1 LTSLG
6 GAFRAAVATSLALS
20 VLAAAG
26 AAWARAHT
34 GLALEVRTP
43 AATVTRPHAPLDAR
57 VFEGVASPATARW
70 TGLWEAGA
78 GEERRV
84 SVRSDGGVWIRI
96 DGQEVVARKAG
107 ARNAR
112 TDATFHALAGRRAIE
127 VEVEGPARDL
137 RVRMAGP
144 DGVFH
149 DVPRSALT
157 TDVPSPPAR
166 AMLRAADALPRAA
179 GATWAIAALL
189 GLALLARETTPR
201 ARRVAVA
208 CALAVFALGAA
219 LRFEALL
226 DRYWVADRPAWADA
240 VLPALRVLHPADLR
254 WEPPEVPYEGDP
266 YAYLRHARA
275 MRHFYEARFRE
286 PFFVGAA
293 KVGVSA
299 AGGRDLGISLASMAF
314 SALSVLAVYAL
325 GAAAFS
331 PVVGLV
337 AAAGLAIDRWMI
349 QLSVEGWRDDTFA
362 FWVVVT
368 ALGALKVYDHG
379 GWRWAMVLGVALA
392 AATLTRITAFTLAA
406 PVLACL
412 AFVPRARPRR
422 ERLRVSLVAA
432 GVFLTL
438 VTPFLVTSW
447 IAYGDPFHSINAV
460 APAYYVSTEPSPEDA
475 SVGHYL
481 RTRLR
486 PFEMLDSV
494 LVGYTVYPFAGKWRF
509 DEWWPRLGRI
519 LATLSVLGA
528 ALLLASPR
536 GRLLWVVWAGA
547 LFPFVFT
554 WQVPG
559 GNAPRLTTFA
569 YPFYLIAAGVT
580 VWAALRA
587 LVAPA
592 FRARVRD
599 RVRAVPVGKAAA
611 AALVLLVLGWA
622 GVRGLFFLSMR
633 EALAAGR
640 AATIAAGPRD
650 AMFFRDGWSRPID
663 LGNLSVRR
671 MGPSGARIAVPLRA
685 GRDHHFL
692 FRLDP
697 VDPARMPRPSVRVAM
712 NGATLGTLP
721 LAFDAKR
728 FGTYELDAP
737 AAAVQDGENV
747 LELSADAPIALWYV
761 RIVPEAPTGLRPVSY
776 PSAAKGDR

>member
-1 LTSLG
+1 MGVSRERVTSLG
-6 GAFRAAVATSLALS
+6 GAFRAAVATSIALS
-20 VLAAAG
+20 ILAAAG
-26 AAWARAHT
+26 AAWGRAYT

-57 VFEGVASPATARW
+57 VLEGVPLPATARW
-70 TGLWEAGA
+70 SGLWDAEAG
-78 GEERRV
+78 GERRV
-84 SVRSDGGVWIRI
+84 SVRSDGGVRIRI
-96 DGQEVVARKAG
+96 DGLEVVARRAG

-112 TDATFHALAGRRAIE
+112 TDATFHTVAGRRVME
-127 VEVEGPARDL
+127 VELEGPARDL

-149 DVPRSALT
+149 DVPRGALT
-157 TDVPSPPAR
+157 TGVPSPTAR
-166 AMLRAADALPRAA
+166 ALLRAANALPHAA
-179 GATWAIAALL
+179 AFGWTIAALL
-189 GLALLARETTPR
+189 GLALLARETTPP
-201 ARRVAVA
+201 ARQIAVA

-226 DRYWVADRPAWADA
+226 DRYWLEDRPAWADA
-240 VLPALRVLHPADLR
+240 VLPALRLLHPADLR

-266 YAYLRHARA
+266 FAYLRHARA

-293 KVGVSA
+293 KVGLIA

-314 SALSVLAVYAL
+314 SALSVLAVYLL

-337 AAAGLAIDRWMI
+337 AAAGMAIDRWLI

-368 ALGALKVYDHG
+368 ALAALKVYDGG
-379 GWRWAMVLGVALA
+379 GWRWGVVLGVALA

-406 PVLACL
+406 PALACL

-422 ERLRVSLVAA
+422 ERFRVSLVAA
-432 GVFLTL
+432 GVFAAL

-460 APAYYVSTEPSPEDA
+460 APAYYASAEPPPADA

-509 DEWWPRLGRI
+509 HEWWPPLGRI
-519 LATLSVLGA
+519 LSALSVLGA
-528 ALLLASPR
+528 LLLLATPR
-536 GRLLWVVWAGA
+536 GRLLWVLWAGA

-569 YPFYLIAAGVT
+569 YPFYLIAAGVA
-580 VWAALRA
+580 VWAVLRA
-587 LVAPA
+587 LVAPE
-592 FRARVRD
+592 FRARARD
-599 RVRAVPVGKAAA
+599 RVRAVPAGKAAA

-622 GVRGLFFLSMR
+622 GVRGLFFLAMR

-640 AATIAAGPRD
+640 EATIAAGPRD
-650 AMFFRDGWSRPID
+650 AMFFGDGWSRPID
-663 LGNLSVRR
+663 LGNLSVRH
-671 MGPSGARIAVPLRA
+671 MDPSGARLAVPLRA

-692 FRLDP
+692 FRFDP
-697 VDPARMPRPSVRVAM
+697 VDPARTPRPSVHVAL

-721 LAFDAKR
+721 LAFDSAR
-728 FGTYELDAP
+728 IGTYELVAP
-737 AAAVQDGENV
+737 AAAVRDGENV
-747 LELSADAPIALWYV
+747 LELSADAAVALWYV
-761 RIVPEAPTGLRPVSY
+761 RIVPRAP
-776 PSAAKGDR
+776 